1 MADFEVYVDDDRY
14 SVPTLYLIA
23 ATSEQA
29 ARAEAQ
35 AMLDASDHHQGV
47 ELLHDGER
55 LYALGSFA
63 APSRAVQARQES
75 PTL

>member
-14 SVPTLYLIA
+14 SVPTLYLITA
-23 ATSEQA
+23 HSEQA

-35 AMLDASDHHQGV
+35 TVLDASDHHLGV
-47 ELLHDGER
+47 ELLRDGEP
-55 LYALGSFA
+55 LFALGSFA
-63 APSRAVQARQES
+63 VLGRAPNSRQET